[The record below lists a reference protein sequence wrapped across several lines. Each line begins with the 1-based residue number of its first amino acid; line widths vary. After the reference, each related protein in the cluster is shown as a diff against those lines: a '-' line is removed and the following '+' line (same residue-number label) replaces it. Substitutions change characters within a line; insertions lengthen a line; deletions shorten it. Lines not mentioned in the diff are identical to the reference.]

1 MPGVSFGTYADAV
14 NAPATQTPAPDPN
27 AVASSVQLPN
37 MAAPLSPTTNET
49 IGNAIGYGLPGL
61 GVGLLDTLGQSLH
74 VINNNTIPEALGS
87 LTGTAPNSFGDF
99 YTRHQ
104 AALRAGGEIAGIM
117 LPGKI
122 MMDGLK
128 TVNGL
133 REAGS
138 LGEWAKNATSLDVL
152 LGSSADMA
160 ETEKAISASVTNAA
174 ADQGIWAGRTVA
186 TPEVIAAKR
195 TYYAKK
201 AIDAARTTIAFDL
214 GNFAAFNSSQIFYP
228 ADTTFWDQTKWTGA
242 GLAAGVGLEMAA
254 TRYAVR
260 SMTQA
265 AMKAFNAEPSAL
277 SVLAKDA
284 DKVMFRP
291 NNRGIGVTAYAGMD
305 ADLNQTISVSNNPA
319 TLKTNL
325 TQDMVNIKKT
335 LSEQIGQMAYDTHE
349 FLPRISLDQKQID
362 VGLTALKKNP
372 TSLMF
377 ATKIANVP
385 DNLTDFYADI
395 SKGLD
400 KANTQYNTAMFAAS
414 NKFGVNTPDFYDAQ
428 RTALADLTP
437 VEKAASEHH
446 YVLEPTGDWTVY
458 KNRADNYLDNNSF
471 SAIKRKPY
479 TSPNPANEDQPLKNT
494 KLIAGN
500 VILHDNGRL
509 ELPPTPTPMDFS
521 TSYAMGSKLINDYK
535 PVEGQQ
541 FIMTPAL
548 NWRTLEITSALA
560 KANPEAAQSIKFGG
574 VQLPIPRWKN
584 LANLSP
590 EDLQTLS
597 KNAPSSDAI
606 EDTGAVGDIPVS
618 KQDASMVLREH
629 QNYSSYS
636 QDDLINTMRR
646 TLYEQ
651 KNPNWINKVANN
663 NNPLPEESA
672 AFVRLGGAY
681 NALKNQG
688 YNFANLPTDLRINAI
703 NQYGNAADTTETLQ
717 VKLQNLF
724 SQIGPKQIGSS
735 GPPTQFH
742 LYNTSQGFSS
752 LDDVDFHVLNQ
763 KFQEFQKLM
772 PSTATPPIAPPT
784 SLLSKIGSLGKNYT
798 PAQVL
803 QRLNLPTQSG
813 FADSP
818 LIEMFAHAKLQGM
831 DDLNEMFPKPN
842 EGRAFEQPY
851 TQLDLVKKHLQE
863 TAGVE
868 DPTVQVPFQG
878 NLLNQTSDAKPL
890 FVAAS
895 AVPMT
900 TMSDI
905 NINARVQ
912 GMRNIQLQKL
922 SQISPSQSP
931 LVAGVMGKLLTTGN
945 EGGDLAGAA
954 GQARAVQ
961 TLQDGVLSGTGQLVY
976 QDRINEQFPTLK
988 ALTLIAQ
995 DGDKYVHDYV
1005 EQLTKADLTPKFATI
1020 LAPKNKADLLDFNR
1034 VEQAYRHGWDITG
1047 TEPSPTG
1054 NGFVFKLNPD
1064 SKINKSLLAQHFPDL
1079 DPEAAET
1086 DYMPDMSV
1094 TAKKSGYFPLQVS
1107 QTASDLANSISQLSI
1122 QSGVENNVLR
1132 ASLGQVPITTRSFHL
1147 PTPELNKEGTWF
1159 VRNPVGRVIGTYTG
1173 PNFAQNE
1180 QRAKGAATTLGTGHI
1195 AVPLE
1200 TVKADHQINDDNFFS
1215 LIDYSDQLAKTGAP
1229 IKGGLAHTE
1238 IDSGPSTLKA
1248 MIKSL
1253 QEQYL
1258 NIGIRS
1264 RAAVFEPELNYARQ
1278 AAQTATVNTRDNFGN
1293 INIFDRY
1300 ISTMFSQTP
1309 KGPSGPG
1316 ALGKVYGGIESGLDK
1331 ALSITYAHYASL
1343 SPLESNQIGAKIV
1356 NALVRK
1362 QSNISEYKQYAEQA
1376 SDFSPFTDAEKFR
1389 ESFFREQSPP
1399 TVRQL
1404 SGKLARLSSTM
1415 SLRLLDMGTAI
1426 NNFAGLVTN
1435 MPSVVTALRK
1445 LPNET
1450 TDQWISRTGAWGT
1463 QLTDGIMTFSPG
1475 KAMGQAAKALWKGEL
1490 SAPMMDA
1497 AKHGY
1502 FTPEYASLAQAMTLP
1517 EKPSQQAIEKFI
1529 QYASYGADRSEMLS
1543 RQWAWGMGYKI
1554 GKDLHQF
1561 DDERNS
1567 YIFANNFVND
1577 MIGNYSPNNKP
1588 TMFQGAVGL
1597 PLGAFQTYMS
1607 NFYRRL
1613 YGYIERGDKSAIL
1626 AQYAAQ
1632 ASVFGAKSVPG
1643 YGLWNSVF
1651 QSNDTSS
1658 DDFTSRV
1665 QRTFSPGVGELLLNG
1680 SLSNIPK
1687 IWGGM
1692 QGDGFAFY
1700 TRGSVDYTQPVPTLL
1715 DMSKAPPM
1723 QFLNDV
1729 FEGTK
1734 ATIKNVFGAGGFS
1747 LQQQEEILANFSTN
1761 RALKS
1766 VMEMAAGVKTDQR
1779 GNVIDAGTRDAM
1791 HVAAAM
1797 MGTQLSSV
1805 RSNQEAV
1812 SRQRDVQLAQEDLQA
1827 TLSAH
1832 TKSIIRSGSFTT
1844 EQLQGV
1850 VNNYINNGGN
1860 PAYIGQW
1867 FRNDLMNATEPKAQ
1881 IQLNELAKSGK
1892 FLEFEDTLASMQQN
1906 AKNPQGANPQL
1917 KGTP

>member
-560 KANPEAAQSIKFGG
+560 DKYPEARQA
-574 VQLPIPRWKN
+574 
-584 LANLSP
+584 
-590 EDLQTLS
+590 
-597 KNAPSSDAI
+597 
-606 EDTGAVGDIPVS
+606 
-618 KQDASMVLREH
+618 
-629 QNYSSYS
+629 
-636 QDDLINTMRR
+636 
-646 TLYEQ
+646 
-651 KNPNWINKVANN
+651 
-663 NNPLPEESA
+663 
-672 AFVRLGGAY
+672 
-681 NALKNQG
+681 
-688 YNFANLPTDLRINAI
+688 
-703 NQYGNAADTTETLQ
+703 
-717 VKLQNLF
+717 VKL
-724 SQIGPKQIGSS
+724 GD
-735 GPPTQFH
+735 
-742 LYNTSQGFSS
+742 GFSS
-752 LDDVDFHVLNQ
+752 MDDVDFHVLNQ

-813 FADSP
+813 FANSP

-945 EGGDLAGAA
+945 EGGDLAGAS

-1079 DPEAAET
+1079 NPEVAET

-1107 QTASDLANSISQLSI
+1107 QTASDLSNSISQLSI
-1122 QSGVENNVLR
+1122 QSGIENNVLR

-1278 AAQTATVNTRDNFGN
+1278 AAQTTTVNTRDNFGN

-1316 ALGKVYGGIESGLDK
+1316 ALGKIYGGIESGLDK

-1343 SPLESNQIGAKIV
+1343 SPLESNQIGAKVV

-1881 IQLNELAKSGK
+1881 IQLNELAKSEK